1 MLNKFFPPS
10 EMFKRNK
17 SKMLQIVGACKEFK
31 GENKLIRKKV
41 KKIIESNPN
50 RSYAIV
56 FSPVNRM
63 KLGLFSIYHEKAIR
77 MIGEDLPES
86 IPLSKIHRKYTYD
99 FSLGEFSE
107 TSQAVDGFDFSEELL
122 S

>member
-1 MLNKFFPPS
+1 
-10 EMFKRNK
+10 
-17 SKMLQIVGACKEFK
+17 MLQIVGACKEFK

>member
-1 MLNKFFPPS
+1 
-10 EMFKRNK
+10 
-17 SKMLQIVGACKEFK
+17 MLQVVGACKEFK
-31 GENKLIRKKV
+31 GENKQLRKKV
-41 KKIIESNPN
+41 KKIIENNPN

-63 KLGLFSIYHEKAIR
+63 KLGLFSIYNEKAIR
-77 MIGEDLPES
+77 MIGDDLPEA
-86 IPLSKIHRKYTYD
+86 IPLSKIHKKYMYD

-107 TSQAVDGFDFSEELL
+107 ASQAIDGFDFSEELL